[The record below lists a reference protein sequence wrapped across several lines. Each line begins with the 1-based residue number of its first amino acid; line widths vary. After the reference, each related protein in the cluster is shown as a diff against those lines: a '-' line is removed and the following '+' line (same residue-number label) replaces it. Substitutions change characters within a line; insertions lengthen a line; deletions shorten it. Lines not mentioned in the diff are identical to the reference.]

1 MEDSRIQTVILKD
14 RRNLSINEVI
24 DVDSFNFNEILIKT
38 NKGIMSIKGKELHV
52 KRLNLEKNEID
63 IDGVINSI
71 EYLQKAKEEK
81 ESFFKRI
88 FK

>member
-14 RRNLSINEVI
+14 RKNLSINEVI
-24 DVDSFNFNEILIKT
+24 DVDSFNFSEILIKT
-38 NKGIMSIKGKELHV
+38 NKGFMSIKGKELHV

>member
-38 NKGIMSIKGKELHV
+38 NKGFMSIKGNELHV